1 MAGRSW
7 RSTATRISGTKGRDK
22 RPGLDALLKGVAR
35 REFDLVAAWWVCRLG
50 RSLPDLIGLLGELQ
64 ARDVDLF
71 LHQQALDTSTPSGRM
86 LFGMLGVFSEFER
99 AMIRDRVMAGWI
111 ERGHLASAWAGRG
124 RRRSRC
130 SASVLALD
138 EGRGVRETARL
149 LKVSAAKVSE
159 VRRMSA
165 TSAALDAD

>member
-1 MAGRSW
+1 MAIYRDEG
-7 RSTATRISGTKGRDK
+7 ISGTKGRDK

-35 REFDLVAAWWVCRLG
+35 REFDIVAAWSVCRLG

-64 ARDVDLF
+64 VPRHRPLSAPAGPRYQ
-71 LHQQALDTSTPSGRM
+71 HAIGPM

-99 AMIRDRVMAGWI
+99 AMIRDRVMAGLD
-111 ERGHLASAWAGRG
+111 RARSSGKRLGRP
-124 RRRSRC
+124 RTTPFKVQRIR
-130 SASVLALD
+130 LALD

-165 TSAALDAD
+165 TSAALGAG